1 MGGQAFTIGLVLAG
15 VLLASW
21 VDAKVGDARPD
32 SPKKRFVH
40 VALGLIL
47 LEGSVGLLYLVAGA
61 GASPPLFLLAVFAL
75 FLPALV
81 YVVLT
86 ALWLLRMLADFAHFA
101 GR

>member
-1 MGGQAFTIGLVLAG
+1 MGGQAFTGGLALG
-15 VLLASW
+15 GFLLASW

-40 VALGLIL
+40 AAVGLLL
-47 LEGSVGLLYLVAGA
+47 LEGSVGLLYLVDGA
-61 GASPPLFLLAVFAL
+61 GASQPLFLVAVLAL

-81 YVVLT
+81 YAVLA
-86 ALWLLRMLADFAHFA
+86 ALWLLRMLAEFAHSA